1 MTLIRRNPMG
11 INLPEWFEDFFSTEM
26 PDLSSMRRTNS
37 IPAVNI
43 AEQADKYIIQV
54 AAPGYTKDDFSVDVD
69 NNVLSIFSEKKNE
82 SNETNGNFTKREF
95 NFSSFRRTF
104 TLPDT
109 ANVEGIQAK
118 YENGILVVEIS
129 KKEAAIIKPKRSISI
144 E

>member
-104 TLPDT
+104 TLHDT